1 MNTVSTPPAPNDRR
15 DESPE
20 PSASPADARIYP
32 LPAPYDDARFSFG
45 LTSDVAKVLAQH
57 GYPPIATGGDFIALQ
72 QALFGFLY
80 RDGRADG
87 C

>member
-1 MNTVSTPPAPNDRR
+1 MSTVPTPPAPDDDRR
-15 DESPE
+15 GE
-20 PSASPADARIYP
+20 PLEPAQLEDVRTYP
-32 LPAPYDDARFSFG
+32 IPIPYDDARFSFG

-57 GYPPIATGGDFIALQ
+57 GYPPIVSGDFVALQ

-80 RDGRADG
+80 RDGRADP